1 MKRNDFATFIVYIGM
16 FAIALLVGLLVI
28 KPIIDTDYA
37 RLPLHPAVIM
47 ILGLVTGVLLNSFM
61 LEGGH
66 LLGAKAGKYRVL
78 KTTVLGLSLRNV
90 DGKMKFGF
98 SGFDGLVG
106 ETKIAPK
113 DVKES
118 TMTAVMFFPVFFL
131 FIEFI
136 GCMVGIVTCKNLGI
150 EWSWLRIF
158 LITILT
164 VGGMIF
170 FYDLFPANIESRT
183 DGSLLVLLSK
193 PANKKAFNNL
203 LLAEAAAFEGQP
215 IPETPIYND
224 ITDFTAYL
232 NSLTVYRL
240 LVDGKPNE
248 ALPILDLTINAEK
261 GPSLTTQVQAK
272 ALKLTVLLEAENK
285 EKGKKLYEELSD
297 EEKKYIA
304 NLPSLTALR
313 AYLLIASFIE
323 GSESECNYAID
334 KAEKSIKSCE
344 PNIKEAEK
352 SLLQFD
358 VDLTRTAHPG
368 WDVYRLPWEEKEEPK
383 EE

>member
-193 PANKKAFNNL
+193 PANKEAFNNL

-334 KAEKSIKSCE
+334 KAEKAIKSCE